1 MVLHWEIQWLTTVIT
16 MYGKIF
22 RKLRLQGPHGKEAP
36 YKDLPFSPCII
47 ASTKIA
53 EGDYGDCLKMLMTD
67 IEEEKKY
74 KGLRGYSVDY
84 TAAKTYKSDRPVV
97 YLAGPER
104 YDKDAKELYKKR
116 KELCAS
122 YGLQAFT
129 PADWAEGVE
138 KMDTD
143 CIDYGA
149 TEAGV
154 VILLIPCAILF
165 LALQKYYVKGFI
177 YSWSLKR
184 ERACM

>member
-143 CIDYGA
+143 CPYTA
-149 TEAGV
+149 AETSLTAGSSMYV
-154 VILLIPCAILF
+154 TVTLL
-165 LALQKYYVKGFI
+165 LQT
-177 YSWSLKR
+177 
-184 ERACM
+184 